1 MRKPE
6 LTSPLAQEL
15 WTIYNEEVAPRL
27 ANIDGVNSFVQGMMM
42 SYLDDALPGFFEA
55 LDQDA
60 DLQASIIARVR
71 AAIEK
76 IDGPGSCA
84 QVTPI
89 GPEDERDLYPSED
102 TQDAEN
108 ENTPDD

>member
-1 MRKPE
+1 MREPD

-15 WTIYNEEVAPRL
+15 WQAYNEEVVPRL

-42 SYLDDALPGFFEA
+42 SYLDDTLPGFFEA

-60 DLQASIIARVR
+60 DLQTSIIARVR

-76 IDGPGSCA
+76 IDGM
-84 QVTPI
+84 T
-89 GPEDERDLYPSED
+89 PEDGRGHYSRED

-108 ENTPDD
+108 ESTPDD